1 MTSEIGKIGW
11 RFPPTNGGRV
21 DGFNDPGIAHFSGS
35 PLSSLARETIQNSLD
50 ARGTLGTPVH
60 VSFELIDLT
69 PEHIGRD
76 ELADAIDAC
85 RLEAQGDP
93 MAEPALDSARELIRE
108 NTITCL
114 RVSDRNTTGLRGEQW
129 RALVKMQGVS
139 LKPGVAGAGGSHGI
153 GKYAPFAVSNL
164 RTVFYW
170 TCYQEDGKDVEY
182 FQGRSVLMSHKNR
195 DGETQGT
202 GFYGIKE
209 NCRELV
215 GRKIPER
222 FREVT
227 SQGRPVHGTCLTIA
241 GFRASDDW
249 RWNIA
254 SSVVENFFYAIHIGA
269 LSVIVEPDPD
279 SKLLEIEQTSL
290 GAWFTKL
297 LEEGVNLESTEDE
310 NDNAL
315 RQAQK
320 FWQIISEVDPTVER
334 QDTDLGH
341 CRLWVRVEKDL
352 PSKVALVRR
361 PGMLVTTEQSGLI
374 RFPGFRDF
382 AAVCVFEDPMGNELL
397 RRMENAQHNKFE
409 PDRLPVADRER
420 GRKAL
425 NRITRWIRSEIRKSA
440 GPPEGVTSTVLT
452 ELAVYLPDPHPDEPF
467 DDVSQD
473 SDGIDGIREPGFGYR
488 VKVTLKP
495 VRRPSPSVLPAEYD
509 EEEAGDADGDAIGS
523 VGGSATGTN
532 GGEGGSGG
540 PGEGEGTGGTGIRGG
555 GRSKLRRIPISN
567 VRMLAIEGRENSYR
581 VSFRADGSGVSRIDL
596 EEAGDSSAMRRDD
609 IRAVDEN
616 VNLDHFRLVEGERA
630 ELEIT
635 ADSPI
640 GGRSWRLTAVDSEG
654 EEQ

>member
-1 MTSEIGKIGW
+1 MTSEIGEIGW
-11 RFPPTNGGRV
+11 KFPPTNGGRV

-60 VSFELIDLT
+60 VSFELIDLA

-85 RLEAQGDP
+85 KLEAQGDP

-153 GKYAPFAVSNL
+153 GKYAPFAVSDL

-249 RWNIA
+249 RRNIA
-254 SSVVENFFYAIHIGA
+254 SSVVENFFYAIHSGA
-269 LSVIVEPDPD
+269 LSVIVEPDSD
-279 SKLLEIEQTSL
+279 SELLEIEQTSL
-290 GAWFTKL
+290 GAWFTSYWRKEPTSKAPKMRMTTHSGRRRSFGKSPPRL
-297 LEEGVNLESTEDE
+297 TQP
-310 NDNAL
+310 L
-315 RQAQK
+315 RGK
-320 FWQIISEVDPTVER
+320 T
-334 QDTDLGH
+334 
-341 CRLWVRVEKDL
+341 
-352 PSKVALVRR
+352 
-361 PGMLVTTEQSGLI
+361 
-374 RFPGFRDF
+374 
-382 AAVCVFEDPMGNELL
+382 
-397 RRMENAQHNKFE
+397 
-409 PDRLPVADRER
+409 
-420 GRKAL
+420 
-425 NRITRWIRSEIRKSA
+425 RI
-440 GPPEGVTSTVLT
+440 
-452 ELAVYLPDPHPDEPF
+452 
-467 DDVSQD
+467 
-473 SDGIDGIREPGFGYR
+473 
-488 VKVTLKP
+488 
-495 VRRPSPSVLPAEYD
+495 
-509 EEEAGDADGDAIGS
+509 
-523 VGGSATGTN
+523 SATAGC
-532 GGEGGSGG
+532 GYGSKKTCRARLLSCAVQ
-540 PGEGEGTGGTGIRGG
+540 ECWLQL
-555 GRSKLRRIPISN
+555 SK
-567 VRMLAIEGRENSYR
+567 
-581 VSFRADGSGVSRIDL
+581 
-596 EEAGDSSAMRRDD
+596 
-609 IRAVDEN
+609 AV
-616 VNLDHFRLVEGERA
+616 
-630 ELEIT
+630 
-635 ADSPI
+635 
-640 GGRSWRLTAVDSEG
+640 
-654 EEQ
+654 